1 MYYLLL
7 KKLNKKLVIII
18 GFLFVLI
25 GAVIIYCYCSSKI
38 IEKNIEEKSIERFY
52 SNNKKTGRNEDISD
66 SKIDNN
72 VINYIGVIK
81 IPKINL
87 EKGFTAKD
95 DKNNDVEKGIK
106 ILEKSD
112 YPNKDK
118 GNVILASHSGTASI
132 SYFKNLYKL
141 SNGDEVLIIYNGN
154 TYNYKV
160 SSKYKI
166 DKTGYAK
173 IKRDNSKRTLTL
185 ITCEG
190 DDKQIVVI
198 CELDCIV

>member
-25 GAVIIYCYCSSKI
+25 GAVIIYCYCSFKI

-141 SNGDEVLIIYNGN
+141 SNDDTVLIIYNGN

-166 DKTGYAK
+166 DKTGYAN
-173 IKRDNSKRTLTL
+173 IKRDNSKSTLTL

>member
-1 MYYLLL
+1 MLL
-7 KKLNKKLVIII
+7 KKLNKKLVVIID
-18 GFLFVLI
+18 FLFVLI

-38 IEKNIEEKSIERFY
+38 IEKKTNEKSIERFY
-52 SNNKKTGRNEDISD
+52 SNNKKPGRNKDISV
-66 SKIDNN
+66 SKIENN

-141 SNGDEVLIIYNGN
+141 SNGDTVLIIYNGN

-166 DKTGYAK
+166 DQTGYAN
-173 IKRDNSKRTLTL
+173 IKRDSSKSTLTL

-198 CELDCIV
+198 CELE

>member
-1 MYYLLL
+1 MLL
-7 KKLNKKLVIII
+7 KKLNKKLVVII

-52 SNNKKTGRNEDISD
+52 SNNKKTGRNEYISD

-87 EKGFTAKD
+87 EKGFTVKG

-118 GNVILASHSGTASI
+118 GNVILVSHSGTSSI

-141 SNGDEVLIIYNGN
+141 SNGDTVLIIYNGN

-160 SSKYKI
+160 ASKYKI
-166 DKTGYAK
+166 DKTGYAN
-173 IKRDNSKRTLTL
+173 IKRDNSKSTLTL

>member
-1 MYYLLL
+1 M
-7 KKLNKKLVIII
+7 
-18 GFLFVLI
+18 
-25 GAVIIYCYCSSKI
+25 
-38 IEKNIEEKSIERFY
+38 
-52 SNNKKTGRNEDISD
+52 
-66 SKIDNN
+66 
-72 VINYIGVIK
+72 
-81 IPKINL
+81 

-95 DKNNDVEKGIK
+95 DKNNGVEKGIK

-112 YPNKDK
+112 YPGKNK

-132 SYFKNLYKL
+132 SYFNNLYKH

-166 DKTGYAK
+166 DKTGYAN
-173 IKRDNSKRTLTL
+173 IKRDSSKSTLAL

-198 CELDCIV
+198 CELE

>member
-1 MYYLLL
+1 MLL

-38 IEKNIEEKSIERFY
+38 IEKNTEEKSIERFY
-52 SNNKKTGRNEDISD
+52 SNNKKAERSEDISD
-66 SKIDNN
+66 NKIDNN

-166 DKTGYAK
+166 DKTGYAN
-173 IKRDNSKRTLTL
+173 IKRDNSKSTLTL

-198 CELDCIV
+198 CELNNIA